1 MATDTTSKNVEEF
14 TADAQKSIEQGVE
27 KMAEQMEDM
36 TSFGQQNMEAMV
48 AASKRAAKA
57 AEEMNAEVAAFTKKS
72 YEDSM
77 AAAKEM
83 TSAKS
88 VTELFEKQSAFAKSM
103 MEAFVSESTKLNE
116 LATTAGRE
124 CMEPINARMT
134 ASAEMMKSTNA

>member
-1 MATDTTSKNVEEF
+1 MATDTTTKNVEEF
-14 TADAQKSIEQGVE
+14 TADAQKNIEQGVE

-36 TSFGQQNMEAMV
+36 TSFSQQNMEAMV
-48 AASKRAAKA
+48 TASKRAAKA

-88 VTELFEKQSAFAKSM
+88 MTELFEKQSAFAKSM

-116 LATTAGRE
+116 LATNAGRE

-134 ASAEMMKSTNA
+134 ASADILKSTSA